1 MDKKN
6 ISTLKGVGDKTLKL
20 LNKINIY
27 TIEDLLTYC
36 PRDYNIFN
44 TAKSFNEID
53 NEKIFAVLCKFK
65 NIPVTVAKKNLKVT
79 SAVIVDNN
87 NDSVQSIWYNMPYLS
102 KTINI
107 NENYIL
113 RGQIYR
119 DRLGNIKKMIQPE
132 IFTIE
137 KYNEMINSLQPVYS
151 LTKGL
156 TNNQITKFVKQAF
169 EQADDEMFF
178 DYLPEDIRNEKK
190 LISEFD
196 AYKKMHFPKNHQDAI
211 DARNRLAFDEFI
223 LFVLALRKLKGN
235 HEAIKSKFVIN
246 MNDKTNEFIESLPYK
261 MTNAQLRVI
270 DEITKDMSGG
280 YVMNRLIQGDVG
292 SGKTIVAIIALMNV
306 VFSGYQGAIMAPTE
320 VLANQHYA
328 NFVGILGKY
337 GIRIALLTGHISSKE
352 KKITYEKIKNGD
364 IDIIIGTHALIVDK
378 VEYKNLAL
386 VITDEQHRFGVMQRK
401 FLAEKGDNPHILVMS
416 ATPIPRTLA
425 IILYGDLKVSVID
438 EMPNNRKPIKNCV
451 VTTSFRDKAYKF
463 IDEQVQMGHQVYII
477 CPLVEENENIE
488 ACDVI
493 SYAKELDNLLGNR
506 MIIRY
511 LHGKQK
517 AKEKNEIMEDF
528 AANKIQVLVSTTVIE
543 VGINVPNATVMM
555 VENAERFGLAA
566 LHQLR
571 GRVGR
576 GDAQSYCIF
585 ISSSKDEKKL
595 ERLELLNKSND
606 GFFLAKEDLRLR
618 GPGDLFGIRQSGDM
632 VFKVGD
638 IYADSEILKEA
649 NETADKILANE
660 LQMSEKEKN
669 ILNDRLYKYI
679 RNVFDDINL

>member
-223 LFVLALRKLKGN
+223 LFVLALRKLMGN
-235 HEAIKSKFVIN
+235 LEAIKSKFVIN

-270 DEITKDMSGG
+270 DEKTKDMSGG

-416 ATPIPRTLA
+416 ATPISSTLA
-425 IILYGDLKVSVID
+425 IIL
-438 EMPNNRKPIKNCV
+438 
-451 VTTSFRDKAYKF
+451 
-463 IDEQVQMGHQVYII
+463 
-477 CPLVEENENIE
+477 
-488 ACDVI
+488 
-493 SYAKELDNLLGNR
+493 
-506 MIIRY
+506 
-511 LHGKQK
+511 
-517 AKEKNEIMEDF
+517 
-528 AANKIQVLVSTTVIE
+528 
-543 VGINVPNATVMM
+543 
-555 VENAERFGLAA
+555 
-566 LHQLR
+566 
-571 GRVGR
+571 
-576 GDAQSYCIF
+576 
-585 ISSSKDEKKL
+585 
-595 ERLELLNKSND
+595 
-606 GFFLAKEDLRLR
+606 
-618 GPGDLFGIRQSGDM
+618 
-632 VFKVGD
+632 
-638 IYADSEILKEA
+638 
-649 NETADKILANE
+649 
-660 LQMSEKEKN
+660 
-669 ILNDRLYKYI
+669 
-679 RNVFDDINL
+679 